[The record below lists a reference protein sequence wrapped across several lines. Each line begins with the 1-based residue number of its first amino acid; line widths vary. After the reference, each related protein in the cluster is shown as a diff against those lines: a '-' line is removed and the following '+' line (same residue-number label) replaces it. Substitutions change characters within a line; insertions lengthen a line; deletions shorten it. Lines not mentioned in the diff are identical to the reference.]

1 MPQRTYKTQAIA
13 HNIFIARYLTISD
26 GVKQLRALSKGF
38 RISVQIQNSKALSA
52 LLPDSWQT
60 TLVHSSCTSNK
71 RTWIHGCIF
80 FPLNELL
87 HCPLPQTPV
96 YSISSFGC
104 TDSCTGIPLHWC
116 SAVSTSSDDCPWPL
130 RNSINPAQSFC
141 QCECIVSHVCYSW
154 HAEQQGL
161 LASN

>member
-60 TLVHSSCTSNK
+60 MLVHRSCTSNK
-71 RTWIHGCIF
+71 RTWVHHIYFLSSKWVTSLSSSTNPCL
-80 FPLNELL
+80 LNQQFWL
-87 HCPLPQTPV
+87 HR
-96 YSISSFGC
+96 F
-104 TDSCTGIPLHWC
+104 LHWHPTTLVFSC
-116 SAVSTSSDDCPWPL
+116 DDCPWPL
-130 RNSINPAQSFC
+130 RNSINPAQSLC